1 MEKCP
6 PNPFNQ
12 FFYGFD
18 NFGFSSKFGDFHMDI
33 SVKALVKPVG
43 VWLVKVKVEK
53 KKKSFLLFRIKEKRD
68 VRYIYIYKQ
77 FVLVGHGY
85 VCVMSKP

>member
-1 MEKCP
+1 MMEKCP

-33 SVKALVKPVG
+33 SVKALVKPIG
-43 VWLVKVKVEK
+43 V
-53 KKKSFLLFRIKEKRD
+53 
-68 VRYIYIYKQ
+68 
-77 FVLVGHGY
+77 
-85 VCVMSKP
+85 

>member
-1 MEKCP
+1 MMEKCP

-33 SVKALVKPVG
+33 SVK
-43 VWLVKVKVEK
+43 VKVDKTPK
-53 KKKSFLLFRIKEKRD
+53 KKKNKGGLRLK
-68 VRYIYIYKQ
+68 
-77 FVLVGHGY
+77 
-85 VCVMSKP
+85 